1 MKIQLDM
8 YQTMAVAV
16 VVLMLGSYLRK
27 KIDILERFCIP
38 APVVGGFLFAIFTC
52 ICYAT
57 GILEFEFD
65 DILKEVC
72 MVFFFTSVGFQ
83 ANLKVLKKG
92 GKSLIVFL
100 GLVIVLIF
108 TQNFVAVG
116 LSKLLGLNS
125 LIGMCTGSIPM
136 VGGHGT
142 AGAFGPVLEDFN
154 VQGATTI
161 CTAAAT
167 FGLIFGSII
176 GGPLGKRLIEKKDLL
191 KTAIPEDDSLLV
203 EDEKK
208 HERHTQMYAAAVF
221 QLIIAIGIGTV
232 FSWALTQTGMTF
244 PIYIGAMIAAAL
256 MRNIAEY
263 AGNDKFVIHMG
274 EINDLGGIAL
284 SLFLGMAMITLKLW
298 QLASLALPLVIL
310 LVAQTILMFLKLAA
324 DPEKQLA
331 SIEYWIMGSLN
342 GISRD
347 SLAIPFFTT
356 LAGFI
361 IMAMLYR
368 QVLILSTSEEEAV
381 SLGVNVT
388 ILRFIILMLATLVV
402 SSIICVTGLISFI
415 GLIAPHIARLL
426 TKRNDIFT
434 YITSGFTGAILLTL
448 ADILARSVSTSELP
462 VSIFTSL
469 LGAPL
474 LIILLI
480 RANKKEGL

>member
-1 MKIQLDM
+1 MFKNTYNYRNKIILLSVIQVLLLI
-8 YQTMAVAV
+8 
-16 VVLMLGSYLRK
+16 VVLVWSV
-27 KIDILERFCIP
+27 I
-38 APVVGGFLFAIFTC
+38 
-52 ICYAT
+52 T
-57 GILEFEFD
+57 GQYPLT
-65 DILKEVC
+65 LKSLLSGDTMSI
-72 MVFFFTSVGFQ
+72 MVFKRLRLPRALMG
-83 ANLKVLKKG
+83 
-92 GKSLIVFL
+92 
-100 GLVIVLIF
+100 
-108 TQNFVAVG
+108 
-116 LSKLLGLNS
+116 
-125 LIGMCTGSIPM
+125 
-136 VGGHGT
+136 
-142 AGAFGPVLEDFN
+142 
-154 VQGATTI
+154 
-161 CTAAAT
+161 
-167 FGLIFGSII
+167 II
-176 GGPLGKRLIEKKDLL
+176 GGFGLSISGYI
-191 KTAIPEDDSLLV
+191 
-203 EDEKK
+203 
-208 HERHTQMYAAAVF
+208 Y
-221 QLIIAIGIGTV
+221 QLIFKNPLASPDIVGVSSGASAGAALAIVAVSASVPVISISAFIGAVTALIITLLTAYLVPGRNSYTIVLAGIAIH
-232 FSWALTQTGMTF
+232 S
-244 PIYIGAMIAAAL
+244 
-256 MRNIAEY
+256 
-263 AGNDKFVIHMG
+263 
-274 EINDLGGIAL
+274 
-284 SLFLGMAMITLKLW
+284 
-298 QLASLALPLVIL
+298 
-310 LVAQTILMFLKLAA
+310 VAQTILMFLKLAA

-347 SLAIPFFTT
+347 SLAIPFLTT

-434 YITSGFTGAILLTL
+434 YITSGLTGAILLTL

>member
-1 MKIQLDM
+1 MFKNTYNYRNKIILLSVIQVLLLIVVLVWSVITGQYPLTLKSLLSGDTMSIMVFKRLRLPRALMGVIGGFGLSISGYIYQLIFKNPLASPDIVGVSSG
-8 YQTMAVAV
+8 ASAGAALAIVAV
-16 VVLMLGSYLRK
+16 SASVPVISISAFIGAVTALIITLLTTYLVPGRNSY
-27 KIDILERFCIP
+27 
-38 APVVGGFLFAIFTC
+38 T
-52 ICYAT
+52 
-57 GILEFEFD
+57 
-65 DILKEVC
+65 
-72 MVFFFTSVGFQ
+72 
-83 ANLKVLKKG
+83 
-92 GKSLIVFL
+92 
-100 GLVIVLIF
+100 IVL
-108 TQNFVAVG
+108 
-116 LSKLLGLNS
+116 
-125 LIGMCTGSIPM
+125 
-136 VGGHGT
+136 
-142 AGAFGPVLEDFN
+142 AG
-154 VQGATTI
+154 
-161 CTAAAT
+161 
-167 FGLIFGSII
+167 
-176 GGPLGKRLIEKKDLL
+176 
-191 KTAIPEDDSLLV
+191 
-203 EDEKK
+203 
-208 HERHTQMYAAAVF
+208 
-221 QLIIAIGIGTV
+221 IAIH
-232 FSWALTQTGMTF
+232 S
-244 PIYIGAMIAAAL
+244 
-256 MRNIAEY
+256 
-263 AGNDKFVIHMG
+263 
-274 EINDLGGIAL
+274 
-284 SLFLGMAMITLKLW
+284 
-298 QLASLALPLVIL
+298 
-310 LVAQTILMFLKLAA
+310 VAQTILMFLKLAA

-356 LAGFI
+356 LAGFT

-434 YITSGFTGAILLTL
+434 YITSGLTGAILLTL

>member
-1 MKIQLDM
+1 MFKNTSNYRNKIILLSVIQVLLLIVVLVWSVITGQYPLTLKSLLSGDTMSIMVFKRLRLPRALMGVIGGFGLSISGYIYQLIFKNPLASPDIVGVSSG
-8 YQTMAVAV
+8 ASAGAALAIVAV
-16 VVLMLGSYLRK
+16 SASIPFISISAFIGAVTALIITLLTAYLVPGRNSY
-27 KIDILERFCIP
+27 
-38 APVVGGFLFAIFTC
+38 T
-52 ICYAT
+52 
-57 GILEFEFD
+57 
-65 DILKEVC
+65 
-72 MVFFFTSVGFQ
+72 
-83 ANLKVLKKG
+83 
-92 GKSLIVFL
+92 
-100 GLVIVLIF
+100 IVL
-108 TQNFVAVG
+108 
-116 LSKLLGLNS
+116 
-125 LIGMCTGSIPM
+125 
-136 VGGHGT
+136 
-142 AGAFGPVLEDFN
+142 AG
-154 VQGATTI
+154 
-161 CTAAAT
+161 
-167 FGLIFGSII
+167 
-176 GGPLGKRLIEKKDLL
+176 
-191 KTAIPEDDSLLV
+191 
-203 EDEKK
+203 
-208 HERHTQMYAAAVF
+208 
-221 QLIIAIGIGTV
+221 IAIH
-232 FSWALTQTGMTF
+232 S
-244 PIYIGAMIAAAL
+244 
-256 MRNIAEY
+256 
-263 AGNDKFVIHMG
+263 
-274 EINDLGGIAL
+274 
-284 SLFLGMAMITLKLW
+284 
-298 QLASLALPLVIL
+298 
-310 LVAQTILMFLKLAA
+310 VAQTILMFLKLAA

-347 SLAIPFFTT
+347 SLAIPFLTT

-434 YITSGFTGAILLTL
+434 YITSGLTGAILLTL

>member
-1 MKIQLDM
+1 MFKNTYNYRNKIILLSVIQVLLLIVVLVWSVITGQYPLTLKSLLSGDTMSIMVFKRLRLPRALMGVIGGFGLSISGYIYQLIFKNPLASPDIVGVSSG
-8 YQTMAVAV
+8 ASAGAALAIVAV
-16 VVLMLGSYLRK
+16 SASVPVISISAFIGAVTALIITLLTAYLVPSRNSY
-27 KIDILERFCIP
+27 
-38 APVVGGFLFAIFTC
+38 T
-52 ICYAT
+52 
-57 GILEFEFD
+57 
-65 DILKEVC
+65 
-72 MVFFFTSVGFQ
+72 
-83 ANLKVLKKG
+83 
-92 GKSLIVFL
+92 
-100 GLVIVLIF
+100 IVL
-108 TQNFVAVG
+108 
-116 LSKLLGLNS
+116 
-125 LIGMCTGSIPM
+125 
-136 VGGHGT
+136 
-142 AGAFGPVLEDFN
+142 AG
-154 VQGATTI
+154 
-161 CTAAAT
+161 
-167 FGLIFGSII
+167 
-176 GGPLGKRLIEKKDLL
+176 
-191 KTAIPEDDSLLV
+191 
-203 EDEKK
+203 
-208 HERHTQMYAAAVF
+208 
-221 QLIIAIGIGTV
+221 IAIH
-232 FSWALTQTGMTF
+232 S
-244 PIYIGAMIAAAL
+244 
-256 MRNIAEY
+256 
-263 AGNDKFVIHMG
+263 
-274 EINDLGGIAL
+274 
-284 SLFLGMAMITLKLW
+284 
-298 QLASLALPLVIL
+298 
-310 LVAQTILMFLKLAA
+310 VAQTILMFLKLAA

-347 SLAIPFFTT
+347 SLAIPFLTT

-434 YITSGFTGAILLTL
+434 YITSGLTGAILLTL

>member
-1 MKIQLDM
+1 MFKNTSNYRNKIILLSVIQVLLLLAVLVWSVITGQYPLTLKSLLSGDTMSIMVFKRLRLPRALMGVIGGFGLSISGYIYQLIFKNPLASPDIVGVSSG
-8 YQTMAVAV
+8 ASAGAALAIVAV
-16 VVLMLGSYLRK
+16 SASVPVISISAFIGAVTALIITLLTAYLVPGRNSY
-27 KIDILERFCIP
+27 
-38 APVVGGFLFAIFTC
+38 T
-52 ICYAT
+52 
-57 GILEFEFD
+57 
-65 DILKEVC
+65 
-72 MVFFFTSVGFQ
+72 
-83 ANLKVLKKG
+83 
-92 GKSLIVFL
+92 
-100 GLVIVLIF
+100 IVL
-108 TQNFVAVG
+108 
-116 LSKLLGLNS
+116 
-125 LIGMCTGSIPM
+125 
-136 VGGHGT
+136 
-142 AGAFGPVLEDFN
+142 AG
-154 VQGATTI
+154 
-161 CTAAAT
+161 
-167 FGLIFGSII
+167 
-176 GGPLGKRLIEKKDLL
+176 
-191 KTAIPEDDSLLV
+191 
-203 EDEKK
+203 
-208 HERHTQMYAAAVF
+208 
-221 QLIIAIGIGTV
+221 IAIH
-232 FSWALTQTGMTF
+232 S
-244 PIYIGAMIAAAL
+244 
-256 MRNIAEY
+256 
-263 AGNDKFVIHMG
+263 
-274 EINDLGGIAL
+274 
-284 SLFLGMAMITLKLW
+284 
-298 QLASLALPLVIL
+298 
-310 LVAQTILMFLKLAA
+310 VAQTILMFLKLAA

-347 SLAIPFFTT
+347 SLAIPFLTT

-434 YITSGFTGAILLTL
+434 YITSGLTGAILLTL

>member
-1 MKIQLDM
+1 MFKNTYNYRNKIILLSVIQVLLLIVVLVWSVITGQYPLTLKSLLSGDTMSIMVFKKLRLPRALMGVIGGFGLSISGYIYQLIFKNPLASPDIVGVSSG
-8 YQTMAVAV
+8 ASAGAALAIVAV
-16 VVLMLGSYLRK
+16 SASVPVISISAFIGAVTALIITLLTAYLVPGRNSY
-27 KIDILERFCIP
+27 
-38 APVVGGFLFAIFTC
+38 T
-52 ICYAT
+52 
-57 GILEFEFD
+57 
-65 DILKEVC
+65 
-72 MVFFFTSVGFQ
+72 
-83 ANLKVLKKG
+83 
-92 GKSLIVFL
+92 
-100 GLVIVLIF
+100 IVL
-108 TQNFVAVG
+108 
-116 LSKLLGLNS
+116 
-125 LIGMCTGSIPM
+125 
-136 VGGHGT
+136 
-142 AGAFGPVLEDFN
+142 AG
-154 VQGATTI
+154 
-161 CTAAAT
+161 
-167 FGLIFGSII
+167 
-176 GGPLGKRLIEKKDLL
+176 
-191 KTAIPEDDSLLV
+191 
-203 EDEKK
+203 
-208 HERHTQMYAAAVF
+208 
-221 QLIIAIGIGTV
+221 IAIH
-232 FSWALTQTGMTF
+232 S
-244 PIYIGAMIAAAL
+244 
-256 MRNIAEY
+256 
-263 AGNDKFVIHMG
+263 
-274 EINDLGGIAL
+274 
-284 SLFLGMAMITLKLW
+284 
-298 QLASLALPLVIL
+298 
-310 LVAQTILMFLKLAA
+310 VAQTILMFLKLAA

-347 SLAIPFFTT
+347 SLAIPFLTT

-448 ADILARSVSTSELP
+448 ADIMARSVSTSELP

>member
-1 MKIQLDM
+1 MFKNTSNYRNKIILLSVIQVLLLIVVLVWSVITGQYPLTLKSLLSGDTMSIMVFKRLRLPRALMGVIGGFGLSISGYIYQLIFKNPLASPDIVGVSSG
-8 YQTMAVAV
+8 ASAGAALAIVAV
-16 VVLMLGSYLRK
+16 SASVPVISISAFIGAVTALIITLLTAYLVPGRNSY
-27 KIDILERFCIP
+27 
-38 APVVGGFLFAIFTC
+38 T
-52 ICYAT
+52 
-57 GILEFEFD
+57 
-65 DILKEVC
+65 
-72 MVFFFTSVGFQ
+72 
-83 ANLKVLKKG
+83 
-92 GKSLIVFL
+92 
-100 GLVIVLIF
+100 IVL
-108 TQNFVAVG
+108 
-116 LSKLLGLNS
+116 
-125 LIGMCTGSIPM
+125 
-136 VGGHGT
+136 
-142 AGAFGPVLEDFN
+142 AG
-154 VQGATTI
+154 
-161 CTAAAT
+161 
-167 FGLIFGSII
+167 
-176 GGPLGKRLIEKKDLL
+176 
-191 KTAIPEDDSLLV
+191 
-203 EDEKK
+203 
-208 HERHTQMYAAAVF
+208 
-221 QLIIAIGIGTV
+221 IAIH
-232 FSWALTQTGMTF
+232 S
-244 PIYIGAMIAAAL
+244 
-256 MRNIAEY
+256 
-263 AGNDKFVIHMG
+263 
-274 EINDLGGIAL
+274 
-284 SLFLGMAMITLKLW
+284 
-298 QLASLALPLVIL
+298 
-310 LVAQTILMFLKLAA
+310 VAQTILMFLKLAA

-347 SLAIPFFTT
+347 SLAIPFLTT

-434 YITSGFTGAILLTL
+434 YITSGLTGAILLTL

>member
-1 MKIQLDM
+1 MFKHIDNYRNKIILLSVIQVLLLIVVLVWSVITGQYPLTLKSLLSGDTMSIMVFKRLRLPRALMGVIGGFGLSISGYIYQLIFKNPLASPDIVGVSSG
-8 YQTMAVAV
+8 ASAGAALAIVAV
-16 VVLMLGSYLRK
+16 SASVPVISISAFIGAVTALIITLLTAYLVPGRNSY
-27 KIDILERFCIP
+27 
-38 APVVGGFLFAIFTC
+38 T
-52 ICYAT
+52 
-57 GILEFEFD
+57 
-65 DILKEVC
+65 
-72 MVFFFTSVGFQ
+72 
-83 ANLKVLKKG
+83 
-92 GKSLIVFL
+92 
-100 GLVIVLIF
+100 IVL
-108 TQNFVAVG
+108 
-116 LSKLLGLNS
+116 
-125 LIGMCTGSIPM
+125 
-136 VGGHGT
+136 
-142 AGAFGPVLEDFN
+142 AG
-154 VQGATTI
+154 
-161 CTAAAT
+161 
-167 FGLIFGSII
+167 
-176 GGPLGKRLIEKKDLL
+176 
-191 KTAIPEDDSLLV
+191 
-203 EDEKK
+203 
-208 HERHTQMYAAAVF
+208 
-221 QLIIAIGIGTV
+221 IAIH
-232 FSWALTQTGMTF
+232 S
-244 PIYIGAMIAAAL
+244 
-256 MRNIAEY
+256 
-263 AGNDKFVIHMG
+263 
-274 EINDLGGIAL
+274 
-284 SLFLGMAMITLKLW
+284 
-298 QLASLALPLVIL
+298 
-310 LVAQTILMFLKLAA
+310 VAQTILMFLKLAA

-347 SLAIPFFTT
+347 SLAIPFLTT

-480 RANKKEGL
+480 RANKKEGV